1 MTYEPENQVQ
11 NDKQIMQNKSTFIIL
26 LTAVFV
32 DILGFSIV
40 LPILPFWITDLHQTD
55 LMFGIVLSVYSAV
68 QFIFAP
74 IWGRISDRYG
84 RRPVILIGLF
94 GSALGFILMTFTALF
109 ANTIELLILSRVI
122 SGIFASATIP
132 TAQAFVSDIAKPE
145 EKTVLYGF
153 IGAVS
158 GIALALGPAIGSITD
173 LLGEIINIV
182 PNGYWM
188 PALFAFTIALGNL
201 VAAYYRLPESLIKTV
216 EEKVNDDVVLSKSGF
231 SMLTISVLSI
241 MFISAII
248 QLSFAILDSV
258 MVLFGKIRIP
268 NFDTFQAGMILLT
281 AGITMI
287 IIQGFVLQLI
297 LKKLS
302 ENFLLITG
310 LLVLASAFFLA
321 TFTTTYEYM
330 LLMALPIAFGLSI
343 SNPIVASKITKY
355 ANPANQGALLG
366 LNESMGAFM
375 RVIGP
380 LIGTGLLVISPDY
393 PWLFSVVILVIG
405 VVISIKLSFN
415 KGVELDSSSK
425 AQTIPSV

>member
-1 MTYEPENQVQ
+1 MKVQ
-11 NDKQIMQNKSTFIIL
+11 NMDQNDQKTPFIIL

-55 LMFGIVLSVYSAV
+55 LMFGIVLSIYSAV
-68 QFIFAP
+68 QFMFAP
-74 IWGRISDRYG
+74 IWGKISDKIG

-94 GSALGFILMTFTALF
+94 GSALGFILMTATALF
-109 ANTIELLILSRVI
+109 ANTIELLIISRVI

-132 TAQAFVSDIAKPE
+132 TAEAFISDIAKPE
-145 EKTVLYGF
+145 EKTAMYGL

-188 PALFAFTIALGNL
+188 PALFAFTIASGNL
-201 VAAYYRLPESLIKTV
+201 LAAYYRLPETLVKAV
-216 EEKVNDDVVLSKSGF
+216 QHKVDTEIVKQKSIL
-231 SMLTISVLSI
+231 SMLTISVVSI
-241 MFISAII
+241 MVLSGIL
-248 QLSFAILDSV
+248 QLTFSILDSV

-268 NFDTFQAGMILLT
+268 NFDTFQAGMVLLT

-287 IIQGFVLQLI
+287 IIQGFVLQI
-297 LKKLS
+297 MIKKFS
-302 ENFLLITG
+302 ENFLLIAG
-310 LLVLASAFFLA
+310 LSILATAFFLA
-321 TFTTTYEYM
+321 IFTTTYEYM
-330 LLMALPIAFGLSI
+330 LVMALPIAFGLSI
-343 SNPIVASKITKY
+343 SSPIVTSEITKY
-355 ANPANQGALLG
+355 ADPESQGTLLG
-366 LNESMGAFM
+366 MNESMNAFM

-405 VVISIKLSFN
+405 TAIAIKLSLKKQVN
-415 KGVELDSSSK
+415 VEPESK
-425 AQTIPSV
+425 TQTVPSI